1 MPDLTRSRSPAVG
14 HKRRA
19 LRKARRGQADHAAF
33 AWDGRSR
40 GTSSRAGSSYRPARC
55 TLTLEDRTAIGA
67 AFAAW
72 ETACRERQPQ
82 RPACHAWPAMTAAE
96 VYAWTLISLARAQR
110 RPGGMFRRVGRYE
123 DRPAIKG
130 SRSQDRRTD
139 RLGRVDRRG
148 HVTVDRLGEQGEPD
162 WSRASVDTMSVRAR
176 LARGRRHRA
185 RAAAHPRLDRRD
197 LAQRPHQP
205 ASRKILDRLRP
216 LTPLGIDHLV
226 VAHPGVEVGV
236 DDVDQQVHEGDHQ

>member
-1 MPDLTRSRSPAVG
+1 
-14 HKRRA
+14 
-19 LRKARRGQADHAAF
+19 
-33 AWDGRSR
+33 
-40 GTSSRAGSSYRPARC
+40 
-55 TLTLEDRTAIGA
+55 
-67 AFAAW
+67 
-72 ETACRERQPQ
+72 
-82 RPACHAWPAMTAAE
+82 MTAAE

-176 LARGRRHRA
+176 LARIDRCVVEEPPLEPK
-185 RAAAHPRLDRRD
+185 AAGD
-197 LAQRPHQP
+197 LAACHFPLEPGENLAKAKPGIKQEIAAP
-205 ASRKILDRLRP
+205 AL
-216 LTPLGIDHLV
+216 
-226 VAHPGVEVGV
+226 
-236 DDVDQQVHEGDHQ
+236 